1 MTRTKAPTDR
11 SIARKVL
18 QTEAAAILALVDRLD
33 ENFDRAVRM
42 LYECQGRVIVTG
54 MGKSGI
60 ICRKI
65 AATLASTGTSAF
77 FLHPAEAT
85 HGDLGVIQP
94 SDLLL
99 AISHSG
105 ETQEVL
111 RLLEAIRR
119 IGAKIVAITGNPA
132 STLAQAA
139 DVALDCQVSE
149 EACPLNL
156 VPTASTTAAL
166 AMGDALCMTLLVE
179 KGFREEDFAKI
190 HPGGKLGKKLMRV
203 DQLMH
208 SGADTPI
215 VRTDTPMREVIY
227 EISKKAL
234 GMTCVVNAKNELV
247 GIITDGDLRR
257 SLIDNAR
264 LVEMTA
270 GDIMTRRPIVIDPST
285 LAAQALLIMEQ
296 RKITSLVVVRPRPE
310 RRGRSPPPQPLAD
323 RAVLSAYYPFLAAL
337 VALLIGLTVGKAWER
352 YKLRAGRLIDRRR
365 VPESLHYI
373 VGLNFLVT
381 NQIDLAID
389 ELSKAAESLGDALEI
404 HLLLG
409 SLYREKGQVA
419 RAINIHQSLLQRPA
433 SHPSGAGAHP
443 ACASAST
450 SSAAA
455 SSIAPSKRSTRSSGS
470 IRTTST
476 RC

>member
-1 MTRTKAPTDR
+1 MAHTPTTTDR
-11 SIARKVL
+11 SLARKVL
-18 QTEAAAILALVDRLD
+18 QTEAAAITALIDRLD

-94 SDLLL
+94 DDVLL

-119 IGAKIVAITGNPA
+119 IGARIIAVTGNPA

-166 AMGDALCMTLLVE
+166 ALGDALCMTLLVE

-208 SGADTPI
+208 AGADAPI
-215 VRTDTPMREVIY
+215 VRTHTPMRDVIR
-227 EISKKAL
+227 EISSKAL
-234 GMTCVVNAKNELV
+234 GMTCVVDESARLV

-257 SLIDNAR
+257 FIVDNPKLI
-264 LVEMTA
+264 EMKA
-270 GDIMTRRPIVIDPST
+270 VDVMTRRPIVIDPST

-296 RKITSLVVVRPRPE
+296 RKITSLVV
-310 RRGRSPPPQPLAD
+310 S
-323 RAVLSAYYPFLAAL
+323 
-337 VALLIGLTVGKAWER
+337 
-352 YKLRAGRLIDRRR
+352 
-365 VPESLHYI
+365 
-373 VGLNFLVT
+373 
-381 NQIDLAID
+381 
-389 ELSKAAESLGDALEI
+389 GDAQTVAGVL
-404 HLLLG
+404 HLHNLW
-409 SLYREKGQVA
+409 
-419 RAINIHQSLLQRPA
+419 
-433 SHPSGAGAHP
+433 
-443 ACASAST
+443 
-450 SSAAA
+450 
-455 SSIAPSKRSTRSSGS
+455 
-470 IRTTST
+470 RTELF
-476 RC
+476 

>member
-1 MTRTKAPTDR
+1 MPQTKAPTDR
-11 SIARKVL
+11 SLARKVL
-18 QTEAAAILALVDRLD
+18 QTEAAAIMALVDRLD
-33 ENFDRAVRM
+33 DSFDRAVRM
-42 LYECQGRVIVTG
+42 LYECRGRVIVTG

-94 SDLLL
+94 DDLLL

-119 IGAKIVAITGNPA
+119 IGAGIVAITGNPA
-132 STLAQAA
+132 SALAQAA

-208 SGADTPI
+208 HGGDAPI
-215 VRTDTPMREVIY
+215 VRIDTPMRDVLY
-227 EISKKAL
+227 EISSKGL

-257 SLIDNAR
+257 YMVDNNR
-264 LVEMTA
+264 LLDMTA
-270 GDIMTRRPIVIDPST
+270 ADVMTRRPIVIDPST

-296 RKITSLVVVRPRPE
+296 RKITSLVV
-310 RRGRSPPPQPLAD
+310 GGSDQT
-323 RAVLSAYYPFLAAL
+323 
-337 VALLIGLTVGKAWER
+337 I
-352 YKLRAGRLIDRRR
+352 AG
-365 VPESLHYI
+365 V
-373 VGLNFLVT
+373 
-381 NQIDLAID
+381 
-389 ELSKAAESLGDALEI
+389 I
-404 HLLLG
+404 HLHDLW
-409 SLYREKGQVA
+409 
-419 RAINIHQSLLQRPA
+419 
-433 SHPSGAGAHP
+433 
-443 ACASAST
+443 
-450 SSAAA
+450 
-455 SSIAPSKRSTRSSGS
+455 
-470 IRTTST
+470 RTELF
-476 RC
+476 